1 MVVTVKWP
9 LQVWELHKEA
19 VDMEAV
25 DMVVATEVATEVM
38 VVVGMTEDTEVAVMT
53 EVTEA
58 GVAVMTE
65 VTEAG
70 VAVMEGEITE
80 EEEVEGEDGIERTT
94 LLPTKK
100 SKRRWMRQPPTC
112 LAKKTLESTL
122 RPMKTFQ

>member
-1 MVVTVKWP
+1 MAVMQMVVTVKWP

-38 VVVGMTEDTEVAVMT
+38 VVVGMTEDTE
-53 EVTEA
+53 
-58 GVAVMTE
+58 VAVMTE